1 MRKAK
6 VYLHGRE
13 AGLLEELLP
22 GKAYRFDYMAH
33 YRGDPISL
41 VMPLSQKTYEFA
53 DFPPF
58 FEGLLPEGLQLE
70 GMLRRLKIDRND
82 LFKQLI
88 TTGADFVGAITVE
101 EVTEDA

>member
-6 VYLHGRE
+6 VYFHGIE

-22 GKAYRFDYMAH
+22 GRKYKFAYNADYL
-33 YRGDPISL
+33 GDPISL
-41 VMPLSQKTYEFA
+41 MMPLSQKIYEFA
-53 DFPPF
+53 AFPPV

-70 GMLRRLKIDRND
+70 GMLRRLKIDRD
-82 LFKQLI
+82 DFFKQLMA
-88 TTGADFVGAITVE
+88 TGTDLVGAITVE

>member
-1 MRKAK
+1 MRKARI
-6 VYLHGRE
+6 YLHGIE

-22 GKAYRFDYMAH
+22 GKTYRFAYKAD

-41 VMPLSQKTYEFA
+41 VMHLSRTTYEFA
-53 DFPPF
+53 DFPPV

-82 LFKQLI
+82 FFKQLMA
-88 TTGADFVGAITVE
+88 TGADLVGAITAE